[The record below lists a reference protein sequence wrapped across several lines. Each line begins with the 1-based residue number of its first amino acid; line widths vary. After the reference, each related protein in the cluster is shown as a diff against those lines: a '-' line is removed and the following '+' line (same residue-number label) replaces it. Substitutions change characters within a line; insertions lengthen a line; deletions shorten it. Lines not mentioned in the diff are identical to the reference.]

1 VLVVVLAVV
10 PPVPPVPPDGF
21 VVVVVVV
28 GVPNGGLD
36 AGRVWLGG
44 LAGVGVCTSA
54 LIGLAAM

>member
-10 PPVPPVPPDGF
+10 PLVPADGF